1 MDIEHGISLFFIGCT
16 VTFVGFFIAFLL
28 INYNKRKELKK
39 LRDIENRKKGP
50 LPDHYF
56 GDDTV

>member
-1 MDIEHGISLFFIGCT
+1 MDLEHGFLLGLLGCT

-28 INYNKRKELKK
+28 INYNKRKELKQ

-50 LPDHYF
+50 LPDHDF

>member
-1 MDIEHGISLFFIGCT
+1 MDLEHGLLLGFFGCV
-16 VTFVGFFIAFLL
+16 VTFTGFFIAFL
-28 INYNKRKELKK
+28 IIKYNKKKELKK

-50 LPDHYF
+50 MGHYY

>member
-1 MDIEHGISLFFIGCT
+1 
-16 VTFVGFFIAFLL
+16 
-28 INYNKRKELKK
+28 LKK

-56 GDDTV
+56 GDDTVWV

>member
-1 MDIEHGISLFFIGCT
+1 MDLETGFLLGFLGCT
-16 VTFVGFFIAFLL
+16 VTFVMFFTAFLI
-28 INYNKRKELKK
+28 INYNKRKELKQ

>member
-1 MDIEHGISLFFIGCT
+1 MDTSHGILLFFIGCT

-28 INYNKRKELKK
+28 INYNKKKELKK

>member
-1 MDIEHGISLFFIGCT
+1 MDLEHGFLLGLLGCT

-28 INYNKRKELKK
+28 INYNKRKELKQ
-39 LRDIENRKKGP
+39 LRDIENRKEGP